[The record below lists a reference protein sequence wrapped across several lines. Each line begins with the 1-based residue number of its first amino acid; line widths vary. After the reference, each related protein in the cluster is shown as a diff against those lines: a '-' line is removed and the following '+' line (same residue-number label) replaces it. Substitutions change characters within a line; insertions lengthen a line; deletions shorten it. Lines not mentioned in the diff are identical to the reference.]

1 MDNIRFSF
9 FYSVGNSPCFI
20 QDRNINDTHRQNF
33 ALLSLEQEFAEIAG
47 CLAASDLFPMFIQSI
62 IISKYSI
69 VT

>member
-1 MDNIRFSF
+1 MENIRFGF

-33 ALLSLEQEFAEIAG
+33 VLLSLAKEFAD